1 MKFNINDTE
10 KLYSEFRM
18 VVLIESN
25 LERFETLIR
34 DIYNI
39 TPSTFD
45 KLLSYMQSL
54 DKTNTHQKP
63 VSYRHAIEAFVLP
76 LWMELR
82 SEVKN

>member
-76 LWMELR
+76 SWMEL
-82 SEVKN
+82 SIEVSK

>member
-1 MKFNINDTE
+1 MIYDDALE
-10 KLYSEFRM
+10 LYSEFQI
-18 VVLIESN
+18 VALIDSN

-34 DIYNI
+34 DIYNV

-63 VSYRHAIEAFVLP
+63 SSYRHAIESFVLP
-76 LWMELR
+76 SWMELR
-82 SEVKN
+82 SEARK